1 MAEVT
6 VKPYFRTVDHESA
19 DAIGP
24 AVHYWRMNLRMM
36 AAIAATFFVT
46 ASWADIPQA
55 QRAAQVS
62 ADTPVTP
69 NASPSSGCNCH
80 ALDRDDLDAW
90 LDGLLPYA
98 LKNGDIA
105 GGVVSVVKD
114 GSVLLQKG
122 YGLAD
127 VANHVAMDATTL
139 TRVGSTSKL
148 FTWTAVM
155 QLVEAGKLDLNRDVN
170 DYLDFKIPTAAG
182 KPITLLDLMNHRA
195 GFEEGL
201 KDVLATD
208 PHNLQSTETYLKRHP
223 RPLLFPPGSVPA
235 YSNYGAA
242 LAGYIV
248 ERVSGEPFERYIE
261 HHIFAPL
268 GMSNST
274 FEQPLPERF
283 KGHVSLGYRT
293 GSTPAQPYELV
304 VTAPA
309 GSMATTAADMTRFMI
324 AHLEN
329 GRLGDAQI
337 LSPQTIRLMH
347 SPSESAL
354 PGFSKMAHGFF
365 YESRNG
371 HIVIGHGGD
380 TVFFHTE
387 LDLLPE
393 QHVGVFYSFNS
404 RGRDEAV
411 YALRKELWDGFMA
424 RYFPNAS
431 AATADA
437 AAVSTASSDAQQIAG
452 RYQSSRRIEHG
463 FLSIF
468 YLLQQSVITA
478 HADGTIAAPRS
489 AEAGEDSLLEIAPNM
504 WRVVGGTRQLA
515 LQQIGGV
522 KTVVDSEDPISVL
535 QAVPLAQSAPLNLT
549 ILLSAL
555 VILVV
560 TVIAWPTSWLVR
572 RSRGK
577 QASDSTALRRLKLL
591 TRTAAVI
598 DLLYLAAWMML
609 LKPVLSLSLEVYS
622 TALDPVVRILQFS
635 GLLAIAAAAVGI
647 FSVWR
652 IYALPVSR
660 LYKIWIGLLAAAMLG
675 VVWIGWLGSLLS
687 FNLNY

>member
-1 MAEVT
+1 
-6 VKPYFRTVDHESA
+6 
-19 DAIGP
+19 
-24 AVHYWRMNLRMM
+24 MNLRIMT
-36 AAIAATFFVT
+36 AIAATFFVT
-46 ASWADIPQA
+46 TAWAG
-55 QRAAQVS
+55 R
-62 ADTPVTP
+62 
-69 NASPSSGCNCH
+69 
-80 ALDRDDLDAW
+80 LDRDDLDAW
-90 LDGLLPYA
+90 LDGLVPYA

-122 YGLAD
+122 YGFAD
-127 VANHVAMDATTL
+127 VGKHVPMDAAATL
-139 TRVGSTSKL
+139 TRIGSTSKL

-155 QLVEAGKLDLNRDVN
+155 QLVEAGKLDLDRDVN

-208 PHNLQSTETYLKRHP
+208 PHNLQSTETFLKRHP

-248 ERVSGEPFERYIE
+248 ERVSGQPFERYIE
-261 HHIFAPL
+261 QHIFLPL

-274 FEQPLPERF
+274 FEQPLPDRF
-283 KGHVSLGYRT
+283 KDRVSLGYRT
-293 GSTPAQPYELV
+293 DSTPPQPYEFV

-324 AHLEN
+324 AHLES
-329 GRLGDAQI
+329 GRLGDFQM
-337 LSPQTIRLMH
+337 LSAPTIRLMH

-354 PGFSKMAHGFF
+354 PGFSTMAHGFF

-371 HIVIGHGGD
+371 RIVIGHGGD
-380 TVFFHTE
+380 TVLFHTE
-387 LDLLPE
+387 LDLLPD

-411 YALRKELWDGFMA
+411 YGVRKALWDGFLE
-424 RYFPNAS
+424 RYFPDALPIKP
-431 AATADA
+431 APATL
-437 AAVSTASSDAQQIAG
+437 AAVTSGAQQIAG

-463 FLSIF
+463 FLSVF

-478 HADGTIAAPRS
+478 NADGTIAAPRS
-489 AEAGEDSLLEIAPNM
+489 SEAGEDTLHEVAPNM
-504 WRVVGGTRQLA
+504 WRAVGGTRQLA

-535 QAVPLAQSAPLNLT
+535 QAVPLAQSAPLNLA

-555 VILVV
+555 IILTV
-560 TVIAWPTSWLVR
+560 TVLAWPISWLVR
-572 RSRGK
+572 RATGK
-577 QASDSTALRRLKLL
+577 QSSDSPALRRLRLL
-591 TRTAAVI
+591 ARVAAVI
-598 DLLYLAAWMML
+598 DLLYLAAWMLL
-609 LKPVLSLSLEVYS
+609 LKPLLSLSIEIYS
-622 TALDPVVRILQFS
+622 TALDPVVRTLQFC
-635 GLLAIAAAAVGI
+635 GLLAIAAAALGI
-647 FSVWR
+647 LSVWR
-652 IYALPVSR
+652 TYPLPVSR
-660 LYKIWIGLLAAAMLG
+660 RYKIWNGLLAAAMLG
-675 VVWIGWLGSLLS
+675 VIWIGFMGSLLS